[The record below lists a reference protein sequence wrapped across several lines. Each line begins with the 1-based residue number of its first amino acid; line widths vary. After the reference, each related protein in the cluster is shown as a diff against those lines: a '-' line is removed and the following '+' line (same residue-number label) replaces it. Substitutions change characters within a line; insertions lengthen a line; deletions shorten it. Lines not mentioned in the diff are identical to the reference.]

1 MPDSDHANMHLRD
14 LVDTKTRHYV
24 VTHLLSFP
32 FSPPSFCMIPSHEC
46 VYGCRKAYGLDG
58 EEKDEDATQ
67 NKSSAEKT
75 RIEEKEE

>member
-1 MPDSDHANMHLRD
+1 
-14 LVDTKTRHYV
+14 
-24 VTHLLSFP
+24 
-32 FSPPSFCMIPSHEC
+32 MIPSHEC